1 MKERKWITGEN
12 CISCGCGRVFFFDER
27 TEDGSDGCKH
37 FGDLICAACGAS
49 QKQVCFDYQAPDQV
63 QGDEEGKGP
72 DLGPLFGGTR

>member
-1 MKERKWITGEN
+1 MNERKWITGEN

-49 QKQVCFDYQAPDQV
+49 QKQGCLDIQLPDQV
-63 QGDEEGKGP
+63 QTDEEGKGP
-72 DLGPLFGGTR
+72 DPGPLFGGTR